1 MGLQEAPG
9 LNPNGDKKNDKR
21 EKVLTYQKK
30 KVLGVVEEELL
41 NFWVDSWVTCL

>member
-21 EKVLTYQKK
+21 EKVLAYQKK
-30 KVLGVVEEELL
+30 S
-41 NFWVDSWVTCL
+41 SWGC